1 MRRFLHNERKNID
14 AAILNT
20 ARKKNL
26 PPALVEKDLYVCYIL
41 DYLFNRFEYKSFLEF
56 KGGTSLSNVLM
67 MQKSL
72 RKLKV
77 KL

>member
-26 PPALVEKDLYVCYIL
+26 PPALVEKDLYVCY
-41 DYLFNRFEYKSFLEF
+41 F
-56 KGGTSLSNVLM
+56 
-67 MQKSL
+67 
-72 RKLKV
+72 
-77 KL
+77 